1 MTHYE
6 NQLDRQA
13 PSGRLVV
20 VTQREYEDLRRFGPP
35 MPHGLFFVVS
45 PLGGHVLAEGQSLEY
60 LACALSRG
68 RLSDDD
74 LAFTIQACKHPHFV
88 AELLFACG
96 KIPEFAQMVSTQPAV
111 AAHIL
116 ALDGTEFPDKRAQ
129 AQDATLSIL
138 AKKEALRA
146 IAEMGDL

>member
-1 MTHYE
+1 MTHSE

-20 VTQREYEDLRRFGPP
+20 VTKKEYEDLRRSGPP
-35 MPHGLFFVVS
+35 MPHGLLFVVG
-45 PLGGHVLAEGQSLEY
+45 PLGCHVLAEGQSLEY

-96 KIPEFAQMVSTQPAV
+96 KIPEFAQMIATQPAV

-116 ALDGTEFPDKRAQ
+116 ALDGTAFPDKLAQ
-129 AQDATLSIL
+129 AKYATRSIL
-138 AKKEALRA
+138 AEKEALRI
-146 IAEMGDL
+146 IAEIGDL